1 RGRGRRC
8 ACSWDLRRRGR
19 AGVGAAAGY
28 HYLGSRPAATG
39 TARGGTGQPR
49 RSHANGIRAR
59 GAPARGGGPGGR
71 ARTYLGSPPSP
82 TRSSSA
88 AGSRPSD
95 RATTRTVPDCPG
107 TARTIASASPLKA
120 LRSGEGK
127 AVRSRGSP
135 LSVATSVA
143 GPSISKRTRLS
154 ALRMARPCASSTRRV
169 MKDRSRPSLPIAV
182 RSASSARR
190 AGAPVVC
197 TRASVHSRPPRQT
210 RTCSSP
216 GSYTTSSQRRRY
228 WYGPFFFRPCET
240 PLRNSS
246 ASSPLVNTCPGVTSL
261 APRPVPVRQ
270 DVRHRQVRP
279 PARLVEV
286 EAVLGEAGQVDQA
299 AVGAARAVV
308 GRGLAQVVEAVPHE
322 LAGHV
327 RVTVQGGEDLV
338 GAGAE
343 ID

>member
-1 RGRGRRC
+1 ELDEGVGVGEVPGAGLGMQFLGLHRVLRGDGVEVQGHQRLRARILARNHVRIHRGADEEGVGVHILERLWRRGGEGGGRGRQH
-8 ACSWDLRRRGR
+8 RGGEDVEGVALVHGISVEGGC

-39 TARGGTGQPR
+39 TARGGTRQPR
-49 RSHANGIRAR
+49 RSHANGIRAQR
-59 GAPARGGGPGGR
+59 RSHGGGGAGGC
-71 ARTYLGSPPSP
+71 ARTYLGSPSSP
-82 TRSSSA
+82 TRSSTV

-107 TARTIASASPLKA
+107 TARTIASAIPLKA

-197 TRASVHSRPPRQT
+197 TRAS
-210 RTCSSP
+210 
-216 GSYTTSSQRRRY
+216 
-228 WYGPFFFRPCET
+228 
-240 PLRNSS
+240 
-246 ASSPLVNTCPGVTSL
+246 
-261 APRPVPVRQ
+261 
-270 DVRHRQVRP
+270 
-279 PARLVEV
+279 
-286 EAVLGEAGQVDQA
+286 
-299 AVGAARAVV
+299 
-308 GRGLAQVVEAVPHE
+308 
-322 LAGHV
+322 
-327 RVTVQGGEDLV
+327 
-338 GAGAE
+338 
-343 ID
+343 